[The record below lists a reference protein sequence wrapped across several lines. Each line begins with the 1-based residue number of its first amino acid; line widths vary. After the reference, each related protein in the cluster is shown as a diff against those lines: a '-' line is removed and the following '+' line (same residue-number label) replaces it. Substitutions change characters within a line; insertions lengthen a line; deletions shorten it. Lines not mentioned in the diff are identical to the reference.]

1 MHMSAH
7 QINAQ
12 PSFERWAKT
21 LSDTQAE
28 LTKCKKRLLTDKR
41 PTGKVF
47 KYVFWSGWLVAIG
60 CGIAIGIIMASQ
72 RPDPVQKPAVPANT
86 AVPKNAT

>member
-1 MHMSAH
+1 MAR
-7 QINAQ
+7 QINS
-12 PSFERWAKT
+12 PSAFERWGKISWD
-21 LSDTQAE
+21 LQAE
-28 LTKCKKRLLTDKR
+28 LTKCKKRLADKR
-41 PTGKVF
+41 PTDNYY
-47 KYVFWSGWLVAIG
+47 KYFFWSGWLVAIG

>member
-1 MHMSAH
+1 MP
-7 QINAQ
+7 QIVYAQNKIFTPPPSGDSSWMRNAKYYEAQ
-12 PSFERWAKT
+12 LKE
-21 LSDTQAE
+21 
-28 LTKCKKRLLTDKR
+28 CNKR
-41 PTGKVF
+41 PTGNYY

-72 RPDPVQKPAVPANT
+72 RSDPVQKPAVPANT

>member
-1 MHMSAH
+1 MPPETFSPPGAEDYSWKS
-7 QINAQ
+7 NARYYEAQ
-12 PSFERWAKT
+12 
-21 LSDTQAE
+21 LNN
-28 LTKCKKRLLTDKR
+28 CNKRLKDKCPR
-41 PTGKVF
+41 GNYY

>member
-1 MHMSAH
+1 MPPETFSPPGAEDYSWKS
-7 QINAQ
+7 NARYYEAQ
-12 PSFERWAKT
+12 
-21 LSDTQAE
+21 LNN
-28 LTKCKKRLLTDKR
+28 CNKRLKDKCPR
-41 PTGKVF
+41 GNYY

-72 RPDPVQKPAVPANT
+72 RPDPVKKPAVPANT